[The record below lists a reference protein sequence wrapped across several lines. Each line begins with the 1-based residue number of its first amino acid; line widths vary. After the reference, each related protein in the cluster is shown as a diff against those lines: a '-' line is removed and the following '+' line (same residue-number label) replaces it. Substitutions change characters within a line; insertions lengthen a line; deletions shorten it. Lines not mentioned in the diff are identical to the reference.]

1 MKHLPAPR
9 MALLA
14 LFVALLLGPSLSS
27 SYAGEQPQD
36 PSLILARL
44 RTLSATL
51 RARLTEQ
58 EASLTTSQDELA
70 KSRQDLSR
78 AEQELTE
85 LRALSATQ
93 LERSTELQEALS
105 EASQGVEISRQ
116 SLTRLT
122 DYWTTYQT
130 NMQKSLAQERA
141 ARLEAERA
149 AVVWKYVGIAGL
161 ASGALGVVWGL
172 TR

>member
-1 MKHLPAPR
+1 MKHLHAPH

-14 LFVALLLGPSLSS
+14 LFAALLLGPCLSS
-27 SYAGEQPQD
+27 LYAGEPSPD
-36 PSLILARL
+36 PSQILARL

-51 RARLTEQ
+51 RAQLTEQ
-58 EASLTTSQDELA
+58 EQALTTSQDELV
-70 KSRQDLSR
+70 KSRAALSR

-85 LRALSATQ
+85 LRELSATQ
-93 LERSTELQEALS
+93 QERSTELLEALS
-105 EASQGVEISRQ
+105 EASQGVEIARQ

-122 DYWTTYQT
+122 AYWTTYQT
-130 NMQKSLAQERA
+130 NMERTLAEERA

-149 AVVWKYVGIAGL
+149 ALVWKYLGIAGL
-161 ASGALGVVWGL
+161 AGGAVGVLWGL